1 MPEETNLG
9 ANQTNQNQ
17 TNLGATADPSQ
28 TSGTTG
34 TIDEEGNFVGN
45 WKESFLDEDIRS
57 ENFFNSDYAKNVK
70 TLLKKA
76 YHNEKLL
83 GEYTSGK
90 KKGVI
95 IPTEKS
101 TPEEVDAFRLAIG
114 VPKEYQY
121 NRPDDMAEDVVTSE
135 FMTDT
140 MKRLNEVNLSQKQFD
155 TVMDIFQNRIRA
167 FEKEGIDELNKNTA
181 EAIKRLQD
189 EHGDKLDVRLDLA
202 KKFITIA
209 SDLWPAEKYQELF
222 GKEDENGE
230 RTGGINA
237 PEFAHLRPLL
247 LDLFASYVEKHDLPT
262 SAALADTTESKVQ
275 SLEEQLK
282 ELEATPGFL
291 DGKLRTSSNE
301 LDRQKHYDILKKRS
315 DLIRRQTELQ
325 NNIRR

>member
-1 MPEETNLG
+1 MDQTNLG

-17 TNLGATADPSQ
+17 TNLGATPDPSQ

-45 WKESFLDEDIRS
+45 WKEQYLDEDVRS
-57 ENFFNSDYAKNVK
+57 EKFFDSDHAKNVK

-76 YHNEKLL
+76 YSQEREL
-83 GEYTSGK
+83 GRLKSGK
-90 KKGVI
+90 NLI
-95 IPTEKS
+95 QMPTEKS
-101 TPEEVDAFRLAIG
+101 TPEEIEAYRISIG

-121 NRPDDMAEDVVTSE
+121 KRPDDIDEDVVTAD

-140 MKRLNEVNLSQKQFD
+140 MKRLNEVNLNQEQFD
-155 TVMDIFQNRIRA
+155 TVMDVFQNRIRA
-167 FEKEGIDELNKNTA
+167 FEKEGINKLNKNTA
-181 EAIKRLQD
+181 EAIKRLND
-189 EHGDKLDVRLDLA
+189 EHGDELDVRLDLA

-230 RTGGINA
+230 RAGGIND

-247 LDLFASYVEKHDLPT
+247 IDLFASYVEKHDLPT

-275 SLEEQLK
+275 SIEEQLK
-282 ELEATPGFL
+282 TLEATPGFL

-301 LDRQKHYDILKKRS
+301 LDRQKHEEIMKKRNE
-315 DLIRRQTELQ
+315 LIRRQTELQ

>member
-1 MPEETNLG
+1 MPD
-9 ANQTNQNQ
+9 Q
-17 TNLGATADPSQ
+17 TNLDATPDPP
-28 TSGTTG
+28 TTGTTG
-34 TIDEEGNFVGN
+34 TIDDEGNFVGD
-45 WKESFLDEDIRS
+45 WKEQYLDEDIRN
-57 ENFFNSDYAKNVK
+57 ENFFSSDYAKNVK

-95 IPTEKS
+95 VPTEKS
-101 TPEEVDAFRLAIG
+101 TNEEIEAFRLATG
-114 VPKEYQY
+114 VPNEYQY
-121 NRPDDMAEDVVTSE
+121 KRPDDIDEDVVTSE
-135 FMTDT
+135 FMADT
-140 MKRLNEVNLSQKQFD
+140 MKRLNEANLNQKQFD
-155 TVMDIFQNRIRA
+155 TVMDVFQNRIRA

-181 EAIKRLQD
+181 EAIKRLND

-209 SDLWPAEKYQELF
+209 SDLWPAGKYQELF
-222 GKEDENGE
+222 GTEDESGE
-230 RTGGINA
+230 RVGGIND
-237 PEFAHLRPLL
+237 PTFAHLRPLL

-275 SLEEQLK
+275 SIEEQLK
-282 ELEATPGFL
+282 AIEAAPGFL

-301 LDRQKHYDILKKRS
+301 LDRQKHEEIMKKRS
-315 DLIRRQTELQ
+315 DLIRRQTELS

>member
-1 MPEETNLG
+1 MPDQTNLG
-9 ANQTNQNQ
+9 ANQTNQDQ
-17 TNLGATADPSQ
+17 TNLGATSDPSQ

-45 WKESFLDEDIRS
+45 WKEQYLDEDVRS
-57 ENFFNSDYAKNVK
+57 EKFFDSDHAKNVK

-76 YHNEKLL
+76 HSQEKEL
-83 GEYTSGK
+83 GRLKSGK
-90 KKGVI
+90 NLI
-95 IPTEKS
+95 QMPTEKS
-101 TPEEVDAFRLAIG
+101 TPEEIEAYRISIG

-121 NRPDDMAEDVVTSE
+121 NRPDDIAEDVVTSE

-140 MKRLNEVNLSQKQFD
+140 MKRLNEANLNQKQFD
-155 TVMDIFQNRIRA
+155 TVMDVFQDRIRA
-167 FEKEGIDELNKNTA
+167 FEQEGINELNKNTA
-181 EAIKRLQD
+181 EAIKRLND

-237 PEFAHLRPLL
+237 PEFAPLRPLL

-282 ELEATPGFL
+282 TLEATPGFL
-291 DGKLRTSSNE
+291 EGKLRTSSNE
-301 LDRQKHYDILKKRS
+301 LDRQKHEEIMKKRD